1 MTPSLRERVEK
12 AAAAIR
18 KRSGL
23 RPRVG
28 VILGTGLGR
37 LADEFRDAT
46 RIPYGDVP
54 GLVAPT
60 VETHAGEVVLGS
72 LAGLPAVCFQGRLH
86 YYEGHSLEQ
95 ITFPV
100 RVARA
105 LGAEILVV
113 SGASGGMNPQH
124 DRGDLLLVE
133 DHVNLMGV
141 NPLVGPNDEALGPR
155 FPDMSAPYD
164 RDLLARLERIALAEG
179 IRAHRGVYVGVAGPN
194 LETRAEYRMLRA
206 LGADVVG
213 MSVVPE
219 VLVGVHAGMRVV
231 GLAVITDLCLPD
243 ALKPAKI
250 EEIIAIASEAEP
262 KMTRLVAKLCGEL
275 AGRADQGADRG
286 DPG

>member
-1 MTPSLRERVEK
+1 MSPASLLRERVEK
-12 AAAAIR
+12 AAAVLR
-18 KRSGL
+18 KRSPL
-23 RPRVG
+23 RPRVA

-37 LADEFRDAT
+37 LAGEIREPT
-46 RIPYGDVP
+46 RVPYADVP

-86 YYEGHSLEQ
+86 FYEGHSLEQ

-100 RVARA
+100 RVARE

-124 DRGDLLLVE
+124 DRGDLLLIE
-133 DHVNLMGV
+133 DHVNFMGV
-141 NPLVGPNDEALGPR
+141 NPLIGPNDEALGPR
-155 FPDMSAPYD
+155 FPDMAAPYD
-164 RDLLARLERIALAEG
+164 RDLLARLERIAIAEG
-179 IRAHRGVYVGVAGPN
+179 IRAHRGVYVAVAGPN
-194 LETRAEYRMLRA
+194 LETRAEYRLLRA
-206 LGADVVG
+206 IGADVVG

-219 VLVGVHAGMRVV
+219 VLVGVHAGLRVV

-250 EEIIAIASEAEP
+250 EEIIEVANAAEP
-262 KMTRLVAKLCGEL
+262 KMTRLVSRLCGEL
-275 AGRADQGADRG
+275 AQR
-286 DPG
+286 